1 MPRRTLRHAEA
12 RGGEEL
18 VFETRILAHA
28 GFLRTAKLHGIQ
40 RTQKEEKRMQKI
52 MTKLLLVLA
61 ITAVAA
67 FGTDNSLGTW
77 KLAVEKSKYT
87 PGPFPF
93 KNLTVVREA
102 SGTGVNSAVTGERTD
117 GSAVNYRYTA
127 KVDGTAFDVR
137 GSARTWTGGAY
148 HSIGRTMI
156 STDGKTITLNLKGAG
171 SDGKPATGTFVYDKQ

>member
-1 MPRRTLRHAEA
+1 
-12 RGGEEL
+12 
-18 VFETRILAHA
+18 
-28 GFLRTAKLHGIQ
+28 
-40 RTQKEEKRMQKI
+40 MQKI
-52 MTKLLLVLA
+52 MAKLLLVLA

-87 PGPFPF
+87 PAPFPF

-102 SGTGVNSAVTGERTD
+102 SGTGVNSVVTGERTD
-117 GSAVNYRYTA
+117 GSAVNYKYTA

-148 HSIGRTMI
+148 HSIGRTVI
-156 STDGKTITLNLKGAG
+156 STDGKTITLNLKGAAA
-171 SDGKPATGTFVYDKQ
+171 DGKPATGTFVYDKQ